1 MPSANYGLAMDE
13 RTTLLSAVG
22 LALMFAAC
30 GGSVD
35 NGPEDRNEDGIGNC
49 ADCEDGESKSSGGS
63 SSNPGSGTGGT
74 TAPAEPTEP
83 APAPTPAPTPDPAP
97 APGGGGIA
105 LRYGDFPPP
114 SSSSGSTGSGGGI
127 PIDPERIYVTLGSQ
141 KPLCEAPFESGGCGH
156 WKVAFGLPPELL
168 KPGVLELADSRLNSY
183 SSFSG
188 PDRGGGDCY
197 GGGGSFVDGTVEIV
211 SVDAEK
217 IVIRLADTW
226 TFDFD
231 ANGEHTI
238 DRCN

>member
-1 MPSANYGLAMDE
+1 MPAMDE

-22 LALMFAAC
+22 LAVMFVAC
-30 GGSVD
+30 GGAVD
-35 NGPEDRNEDGIGNC
+35 NGPENQNEDGIGNC
-49 ADCEDGESKSSGGS
+49 ADCKDEGPSSGGS
-63 SSNPGSGTGGT
+63 SSAPVSGTGGAS
-74 TAPAEPTEP
+74 APAEPAP
-83 APAPTPAPTPDPAP
+83 NPSPAPTPTPDPAP
-97 APGGGGIA
+97 VPAPGAGGIA

-127 PIDPERIYVTLGSQ
+127 PIDPERIYITFGSQ
-141 KPLCEAPFESGGCGH
+141 KPLCEAPFESGGCGN

-168 KPGVLELADSRLNSY
+168 QPGVLELADSRLNAY
-183 SSFSG
+183 SSSSG

-211 SVDAEK
+211 SVDEDK

-226 TFDFD
+226 AFDFD

-238 DRCN
+238 DRCD